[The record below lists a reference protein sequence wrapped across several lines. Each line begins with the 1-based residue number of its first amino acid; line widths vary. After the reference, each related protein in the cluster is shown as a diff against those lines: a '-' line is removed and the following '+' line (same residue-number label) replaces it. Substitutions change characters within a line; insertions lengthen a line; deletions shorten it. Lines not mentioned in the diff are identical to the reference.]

1 MIRVELD
8 PHLLAASFEPRVA
21 EPIDSQLKRNRDE
34 RSDQKI
40 EQTIAYML
48 EHLNQALPVA
58 KLAGIASMS
67 SSHYTALFK
76 RHTGC
81 TPIDYFIRL
90 RMRHACGLLTGTSL
104 NVKEVAAALGYE
116 DPFYFSRVFKAVN
129 QVAPS
134 EYRLIH
140 KGEGNENVDSPCKS
154 WFRPFHKNG
163 DIDKNMETSPVGM
176 SQR

>member
-1 MIRVELD
+1 MESSPAVGFDRD
-8 PHLLAASFEPRVA
+8 TTQPNPMDARKGA
-21 EPIDSQLKRNRDE
+21 KDE
-34 RSDQKI
+34 RSDLKI
-40 EQTIAYML
+40 ELTIVYMR

-58 KLAGIASMS
+58 KLACLASMS

-90 RMRHACGLLTGTSL
+90 RMRHACDLLLATSM

-129 QVAPS
+129 HVAPS
-134 EYRLIH
+134 DYRSLY
-140 KGEGNENVDSPCKS
+140 KQESNGSADSPCKS

-163 DIDKNMETSPVGM
+163 DIDNNLVSNPVGM